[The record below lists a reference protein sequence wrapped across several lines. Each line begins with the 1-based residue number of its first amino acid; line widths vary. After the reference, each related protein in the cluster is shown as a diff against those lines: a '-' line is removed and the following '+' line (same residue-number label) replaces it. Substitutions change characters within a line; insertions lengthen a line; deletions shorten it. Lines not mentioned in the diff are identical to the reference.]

1 MWVVGKGGVDGCVN
15 PPRRL
20 NWRVAETCPMWRRRK
35 TGGNTVP
42 AKDSG
47 RSREGEMLK
56 KVRGKVSIEI
66 ARVGSWGK
74 VEKGRR

>member
-1 MWVVGKGGVDGCVN
+1 MGKGGVDGCVN

-35 TGGNTVP
+35 TGGNTVS

-47 RSREGEMLK
+47 RSRGEMLK
-56 KVRGKVSIEI
+56 KEKGKERIEI
-66 ARVGSWGK
+66 ERVGSWGK